1 MKTSTLEKNQ
11 VSEQMAG
18 LVARLVALIPWPVR
32 RSAMGDVAVTLLDG
46 KPRVAEDAFGWNRNA
61 VKLGMNELRTGI
73 RCIDDI
79 SNRHKPKVEEK
90 NPKLLSDIKRIVDPK
105 SQADQR
111 LRTTLLYSE
120 LTAKSVYDALL
131 EEGWTKEDL
140 PTPRTISNILNRHNY
155 RLRTVEKSQV
165 QKKLRRQ
172 TRSSKMSGK

>member
-11 VSEQMAG
+11 VSEQILG
-18 LVARLVALIPWPVR
+18 LVSRLVALIPWPTR
-32 RSAMGDVAVTLLDG
+32 RSAMGDVVVTLLDS
-46 KPRVAEDAFGWNRNA
+46 KPRVAEDVFGWSRNA
-61 VKLGMNELRTGI
+61 VKLGMNELGTGI

-90 NPKLLSDIKRIVDPK
+90 NPKLLNDIKNIMEPK
-105 SQADQR
+105 SQAEPR
-111 LRTTLLYSE
+111 LRTTLLYSD

-131 EEGWTKEDL
+131 EMGWTKDDL
-140 PTPRTISNILNRHNY
+140 PTPRTISNILHRHNY

-165 QKKLRRQ
+165 QKKTRRQ